1 MTVVDGSEGGG
12 KRPQEIV
19 DLGSSGQ
26 NAQTENMP
34 SLGEYQAGTEK
45 MDRFMEAAAE
55 RWRFRAGRARWLRML
70 VDNSLLKPHRCLNSA
85 TLIVATGGL
94 PGHTAIQPFRSICYL
109 GLQTT
114 SGCRPVPMAALGR
127 WYRASV
133 SSILSNEAGSLK
145 RIRQVCHIFSDF
157 DLV

>member
-1 MTVVDGSEGGG
+1 
-12 KRPQEIV
+12 
-19 DLGSSGQ
+19 
-26 NAQTENMP
+26 
-34 SLGEYQAGTEK
+34 
-45 MDRFMEAAAE
+45 
-55 RWRFRAGRARWLRML
+55 ML
-70 VDNSLLKPHRCLNSA
+70 VDNSLLKPHLCLNSA

-133 SSILSNEAGSLK
+133 SFILSNEAGSLK